1 MKRKITAAVE
11 FLGVWTSGEQSQ
23 LFYAGPA
30 AGTGFIGI
38 EDEIDTRHVSVL
50 FGGEIRF

>member
-23 LFYAGPA
+23 LFYAG
-30 AGTGFIGI
+30 TGFIGI
-38 EDEIDTRHVSVL
+38 EDEIDTRQVSVL